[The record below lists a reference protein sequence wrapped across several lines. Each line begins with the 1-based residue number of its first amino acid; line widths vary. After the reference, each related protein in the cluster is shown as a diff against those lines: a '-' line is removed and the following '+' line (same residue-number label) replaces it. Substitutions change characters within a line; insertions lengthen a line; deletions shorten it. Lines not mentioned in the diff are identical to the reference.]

1 MQVWESIEV
10 PEKIEFVS
18 YAPEDCEEVLQLIPK
33 AFYRF
38 ETVSSSTKICENAEA
53 LKELL
58 EFCKSLLEKTKVAIV
73 ARDVAKNKIV
83 GFSFNFIQVTTT
95 ICCEKRALSV
105 SWSLLIRFELEVGC
119 LT

>member
-1 MQVWESIEV
+1 M

-38 ETVSSSTKICENAEA
+38 ETVSKSTKICENAEA

-58 EFCKSLLEKTKVAIV
+58 EFCESLLKKTKVAIV

-83 GFSFNFIQVTTT
+83 GFSFNFIQVNTKFVAK
-95 ICCEKRALSV
+95 KRALSV
-105 SWSLLIRFELEVGC
+105 LLIRFELELGC
-119 LT
+119 LK